1 MSRVDFRELLK
12 DNKPILFDGAVG
24 TELYNR
30 GVFINR
36 SFEDSVFSQVSL
48 IKDIHLDYVRAG
60 ADVITTNSWGAN
72 SFKLKAFNIQD
83 KTYDI
88 NFKAAQI
95 AREVAGDEVYV
106 AGSVGPLGVRIEPW
120 GPTSLK
126 KLKPPLDSKL
136 MHS

>member
-72 SFKLKAFNIQD
+72 GFKLKAFNIQD

-106 AGSVGPLGVRIEPW
+106 AGSVGPLG
-120 GPTSLK
+120 S
-126 KLKPPLDSKL
+126 
-136 MHS
+136 